1 MFDELYFADRTN
13 NSRIQDDVYIY
24 SKDDIRIQKISII
37 KIALDSGTPSA
48 TRLET
53 KSDPNF
59 RPHIIYEAEITK
71 SICKMSVKSTY

>member
-37 KIALDSGTPSA
+37 KIALDSV
-48 TRLET
+48 L
-53 KSDPNF
+53 
-59 RPHIIYEAEITK
+59 
-71 SICKMSVKSTY
+71 